1 MTPGPQKAEIQ
12 DPGPQK
18 AQMTS
23 IHARLRERLA
33 AEGVVPSAHRDAID
47 EIAAHLDDLHRV
59 AIAAGNSAEQ
69 AKAIVDAELDRMGPL
84 AVAVADRAKRRRRRG
99 ARTDSRTTGLAA
111 DVRHAIRAIQLEP
124 GFSAIVILTLAVG
137 IGACTTVF
145 SFINALL
152 LGSLPYPQPDR
163 LVLIW
168 ENEADDPS
176 RRMIVALP
184 VYEDWRRETRS
195 FESMG
200 IWEYQ
205 TFNVASDQAPE
216 QVRGIRATSSLFTVV
231 GVPPAIGRVFTDEED
246 ERRERVTVI
255 SDAIWRTHLGGDPSA
270 IGRQLRLNGESY
282 QIVGVMPPGFQFP
295 QQGTGV
301 WVPFHARQQDQ
312 ERNSHSFQVTARLAP
327 GVTFETARADVEQVG
342 QALRQRYPENA
353 TEGSTITRMAE
364 HNLAQVRTM
373 LTALMGAVGLV
384 LVIACVNVANLQ
396 LGRALARRREFVVR
410 LSLGAGFGRLAR
422 QLFAE
427 SLALAL
433 GGGVAGLT
441 LTWFALRAAD
451 LVVTPGFRTL
461 PFRGEVAL
469 TIDATVLLFCAAV
482 ALASAA
488 LFGFSPLVGLSRREP
503 NTLLRDG
510 ERGSTGI
517 AHTARRVLVGLE
529 VALAI
534 VVLAGAGLLVKSLT
548 GLLGVNPGLDP
559 EEVLT
564 LQVSLPQADTYGP
577 PVRESF
583 CADLSRSAEGLPG
596 IRSIGAISHLPLS
609 GANASRGL
617 TIEGRVAGPDDGAGA
632 AYRLT
637 CPGYFATVGIP
648 LIEGRDFTHRDVTR
662 GEPVTIVS
670 RTMAER
676 YWPGV
681 SPVGKRLK
689 LGGLENDQP
698 WRVVVGIVD
707 DVRHF
712 GLDSDVQ
719 REFYVPYAQSA
730 WPVMTIVAKTVGE
743 PMLWQSALAGV
754 VRRVDPNLPVARVRS
769 MEQVIEASVD
779 WRETPM
785 KLLAGFALIGLL
797 LASIGVYGVLAYYV
811 SQRTREIGVR
821 AALGATRRQLSSLV
835 VRQSM
840 LPIAAG
846 VVVGIAGSFA
856 SARLLQEFL
865 YQVQPGDPQVIAI
878 IVALLIGVGLLASW
892 LPARRAAS
900 IDPMIA
906 LRDE

>member
-1 MTPGPQKAEIQ
+1 MTP
-12 DPGPQK
+12 
-18 AQMTS
+18 

-33 AEGVVPSAHRDAID
+33 AEGVVPSSHRDAID
-47 EIAAHLDDLHRV
+47 EIAEHLDDLHRA
-59 AIAAGNSAEQ
+59 AIAAGNSAQE
-69 AKAIVDAELDRMGPL
+69 AEAIVDAELDRMGPL
-84 AVAVADRAKRRRRRG
+84 AVAVADRAKRRQRRA
-99 ARTDSRTTGLAA
+99 ARTESRTTGLVA
-111 DVRHAIRAIQLEP
+111 DFRHAIRAIQLEP
-124 GFSAIVILTLAVG
+124 GFSAIVILTLAIG

-152 LGSLPYPQPDR
+152 LGSLPYPQPER

-168 ENEADDPS
+168 ENDADDPS

-184 VYEDWRRETRS
+184 VYQDWRRETRS

-205 TFNVASDQAPE
+205 TFNVASDQTPE
-216 QVRGIRATSSLFTVV
+216 QVRGIRATPSLFTVL
-231 GVPPAIGRVFTDEED
+231 GVPPAIGRIFTHEED
-246 ERRERVTVI
+246 ERQERVTVI

-270 IGRQLRLNGESY
+270 IGRQLRLNGEPY
-282 QIVGVMPPGFQFP
+282 QVVGVMPPGFQFP

-301 WVPFHARQQDQ
+301 WVPFHEQQQDR
-312 ERNSHSFQVTARLAP
+312 ERDSHSFQVAARLAP
-327 GVTFETARADVEQVG
+327 GVRFESAHADVEQVG
-342 QALRQRYPENA
+342 RALRQRYPENA
-353 TEGSTITRMAE
+353 DEGSTITRMAE
-364 HNLAQVRTM
+364 HNLGQVRAM

-384 LVIACVNVANLQ
+384 LLIACVNVANLQ

-433 GGGVAGLT
+433 AGGIGGLL
-441 LTWFALRAAD
+441 LTWIALRAAD

-469 TIDATVLLFCAAV
+469 SIDGTVLVFCAGV
-482 ALASAA
+482 AIAAAA
-488 LFGFSPLVGLSRREP
+488 LFGFSPLVGLNGREP

-517 AHTARRVLVGLE
+517 AHTARRALVALE

-534 VVLAGAGLLVKSLT
+534 VVLSGAGLLIKSLS
-548 GLLGVNPGLDP
+548 GLLSVDPGLDP
-559 EEVLT
+559 REVLT
-564 LQVSLPQADTYGP
+564 LQVSLPQSNTYGP

-596 IRSIGAISHLPLS
+596 IRSVGAISHLPLS

-617 TIEGRVAGPDDGAGA
+617 TIEGRVASPDDGAGA

-648 LIEGRDFTHRDVTR
+648 LLEGRDFTHRDVTR

-670 RTMAER
+670 RAMAER
-676 YWPGV
+676 YWPGA
-681 SPVGKRLK
+681 SPVGKRFK
-689 LGGLENDQP
+689 LGGLDNDQP
-698 WRVVVGIVD
+698 WRVVVGIAE

-712 GLDSDVQ
+712 GLDSEAQ
-719 REFYVPYAQSA
+719 REFYVPYSQAA

-743 PMLWQSALAGV
+743 PMLWQSALSGV
-754 VRRVDPNLPVARVRS
+754 IRRIDPHLPVARVQS
-769 MEQVIEASVD
+769 MEQVIDTSVD

-835 VRQSM
+835 VRQSL

-846 VVVGIAGSFA
+846 VIAGIAGSLA
-856 SARLLQEFL
+856 SGRLLQEFL
-865 YQVQPGDPQVIAI
+865 YHVQPGDPQVIAMM
-878 IVALLIGVGLLASW
+878 VLLLIGVGLLASW
-892 LPARRAAS
+892 LPARRAAA
-900 IDPMIA
+900 IDPMVA